1 MRYALKKQVD
11 KDQVKP
17 TDNFNPYGNVE
28 NLLDGIEKDV
38 ELSDGS
44 LIANENRL
52 STGSLCQDI
61 VLGGGITAG
70 WYTNFG
76 QEQTCKTT
84 NAIHMLFSALN
95 ANIPFK
101 YYWDFEGSASPEYY
115 ETIMNRITKGKYKNI
130 SEVFGEK
137 DNKGQWVIPPKI
149 RYRSEAVAEKFFDF
163 LSQLERKIP
172 DKKFI
177 GDSWYYIYDNTTA
190 NKKIVGS
197 RYDKT
202 YFQKTGKLRVPAQDG
217 SLQAVVLVDSYPAML
232 PEKMDVDDPNNSI
245 GQQARMFSDQLKRV
259 KGRMR
264 GKRIA
269 VLGINQLRLKP
280 MVMFGSPEY
289 ETGGEALKLYS
300 DCRLKHTSRA
310 LSAVEGAVGKGQIET
325 ETSVTGDGEDEYRYV
340 HVRAHKNKLSVPYL
354 ECFLRL
360 WIKNSDG
367 EAQGFDPVFDTAEY
381 LRSTGQLTG
390 NRKGMTIHLEG
401 QDKPFKKLVPWMIF
415 KKMILGDKAEIKA
428 ICTKLGIKP
437 LMLRAFCEKQ
447 MASGKGIDLYFAHQ
461 KQAKRLAAAKKKE
474 KEKKGLSE
482 DGD

>member
-1 MRYALKKQVD
+1 MAKAARANKSKET
-11 KDQVKP
+11 P
-17 TDNFNPYGNVE
+17 SFNPYGDVTDV
-28 NLLDGIEKDV
+28 LDKIEKDV

-44 LIANENRL
+44 LIVNEARM

-76 QEQTCKTT
+76 QEQCCKTT
-84 NAIHMLFSALN
+84 NAINILFSSLETDV
-95 ANIPFK
+95 PFR

-115 ETIMNRITKGKYKNI
+115 ETIMSRVTKGKYTNI
-130 SEVFGEK
+130 SQVFGEK
-137 DNKGQWVIPPKI
+137 DNKGQWVIQPKI

-163 LSQLERKIP
+163 LAQLERKIP

-177 GDSWYYIYDNTTA
+177 SDSWYYIYDDSKENR
-190 NKKIVGS
+190 KIVGDL
-197 RYDKT
+197 YDKT
-202 YFQKTGKLRVPAQDG
+202 YLQKTGKLRVPAADG
-217 SLQAVVLVDSYPAML
+217 SLQAIVLVDSYPAML

-289 ETGGEALKLYS
+289 EPGGEALKLYS

-310 LSAVEGAVGKGQIET
+310 LSAVDGAVGKGQIET
-325 ETSVTGDGEDEYRYV
+325 EPSVNGDGEDEYRYI
-340 HVRAHKNKLSVPYL
+340 HIRAHKNKLSVPYL

-360 WIKNSDG
+360 WIKDADFV
-367 EAQGFDPVFDTAEY
+367 AQGFDPVFDTAEY
-381 LRSTGQLTG
+381 LRSTGQLSG
-390 NRKGMTIHLEG
+390 PRKSLQIHLDG
-401 QDKPFKKLVPWMIF
+401 QDKFKKPVPWLIF
-415 KKMILGDKAEIKA
+415 KKMVLGEKEEIKT
-428 ICTKLGIKP
+428 ICGKLGIKP
-437 LMLRAFCEKQ
+437 LLIRSFCERQ
-447 MASGKGIDLYFAHQ
+447 MKSGKGLELYFAHQ
-461 KQAKRLAAAKKKE
+461 KIAKKLAAAKKRE
-474 KEKKGLSE
+474 SNE
-482 DGD
+482 D